1 MKTYRLKELLTI
13 KNGRDHKDLGD
24 GPYPVVGSGGIM
36 RYADSY
42 LYDRPSILLP
52 RKGSLSNIQY
62 FEDPFWTVDTLYY
75 TEVNENLCDSYYLYC
90 YLTLLD
96 LSNLNTGTGVPSM
109 TFDSYYNI
117 KVTLPS
123 LESQK
128 EKAKLM
134 KDINNKIHFN
144 EQINRNLEAMAK
156 RLYDYW
162 FVQFDFPDENGRPYK
177 TSGGKMVWNE
187 TLKRDI
193 PDGWEVKELG
203 EIAEV
208 LNGAT
213 PSTNDSSNYG
223 SDIVWVTPKDLSVQK
238 DKFVYYSE
246 RGISFKGFNSC
257 STHILPKG
265 SLLMSS
271 RAPIGLLAISL
282 IEVCTNQ
289 GFKNMVPNE
298 KSDNYF
304 LYYYLQEHM
313 MQIQQLG
320 SGTTF
325 AEISKETLSR
335 FPILYMSDRCL
346 YKKWHNIIDAIFEK
360 QSIVSKEIHK
370 LENFRDKL
378 LPLLMNGQVSIRRLN
393 SDLSAH

>member
-1 MKTYRLKELLTI
+1 
-13 KNGRDHKDLGD
+13 
-24 GPYPVVGSGGIM
+24 
-36 RYADSY
+36 
-42 LYDRPSILLP
+42 
-52 RKGSLSNIQY
+52 
-62 FEDPFWTVDTLYY
+62 
-75 TEVNENLCDSYYLYC
+75 
-90 YLTLLD
+90 
-96 LSNLNTGTGVPSM
+96 
-109 TFDSYYNI
+109 
-117 KVTLPS
+117 
-123 LESQK
+123 
-128 EKAKLM
+128 
-134 KDINNKIHFN
+134 
-144 EQINRNLEAMAK
+144 MAK

-177 TSGGKMVWNE
+177 SLGGKMVWNE

-393 SDLSAH
+393 SDLSAD